1 MTRQQTT
8 GIVLT
13 VLVTASIAFA
23 GTALAAESIAGG
35 GAGSQGDLGGDPAA
49 DPDTVVSGNTT
60 ANHLFT
66 FNVQEVSR
74 DGSTDIIRMRFPDEM
89 AEAGL
94 SVNNVVV
101 ENAGTGG
108 GVSISSS
115 PNLVDG
121 PDGDGIADT
130 VRTAVSPTG
139 GGTVRLNVQVD
150 ITTEA
155 PTVETE
161 TDYTI
166 RATVED
172 SAGTTAGP
180 TQFATLTVVPPGG
193 STTTTTT
200 ATATPTET
208 ATQTETATMTETA
221 TPTETSTAT
230 ETGTPDADF
239 VTPTE
244 TRTPYPI
251 EETATPSETVT
262 PTEGDQTTTVA
273 VTETPTPTPTERAAG
288 GTPEDS
294 PGGGDGGGQAA
305 RASTTVVSG
314 LLAVLLLGV
323 LLLGSRV
330 LGGP

>member
-13 VLVTASIAFA
+13 VLVAASFAFA

-60 ANHLFT
+60 ANHLFI

-74 DGSTDIIRMRFPDEM
+74 DGSTDSIRMRFPDEM

-155 PTVETE
+155 PTVE
-161 TDYTI
+161 
-166 RATVED
+166 D

-230 ETGTPDADF
+230 ETATPDADF

-273 VTETPTPTPTERAAG
+273 VTETPTPTERAAG

-305 RASTTVVSG
+305 RASTTVVG
-314 LLAVLLLGV
+314 ALLALLLLGV